1 MKYSLQ
7 GSIIPVLTTV
17 IFLAGCAIEGKRGP
31 LEGAWEMVSA
41 TYTLADSTYDPGFT
55 QTKIL
60 TAEHFSF
67 GRQTDTGALSGGGR
81 YSLDGA
87 TYTETI
93 DYHYNASHV
102 GKSLSFEA
110 RLEGDSVWH
119 HSGQIG
125 ENYHIYEVWRR
136 VGR

>member
-1 MKYSLQ
+1 MKNSLR
-7 GSIIPVLTTV
+7 GWAPAVLIAAV
-17 IFLAGCAIEGKRGP
+17 FLAGCEIESKRGP

-81 YSLDGA
+81 YSLDGE

-102 GKSLSFEA
+102 GKTLSFEA
-110 RLEGDSVWH
+110 RLEGDSIWH

-125 ENYHIYEVWRR
+125 ENYHIYEVWER

>member
-1 MKYSLQ
+1 MKFLLQ
-7 GSIIPVLTTV
+7 GSIVPILTTV
-17 IFLAGCAIEGKRGP
+17 VILTGCAIESKRGP
-31 LEGAWEMVSA
+31 LEGAWEMESA

-81 YSLDGA
+81 YSFDGE

-110 RLEGDSVWH
+110 RLEGDSIWH

-136 VGR
+136 VGQ

>member
-1 MKYSLQ
+1 
-7 GSIIPVLTTV
+7 
-17 IFLAGCAIEGKRGP
+17 
-31 LEGAWEMVSA
+31 MVSA

-67 GRQTDTGALSGGGR
+67 GRQTDSGPLSGGGH
-81 YSLDGA
+81 YSLDGS

-102 GKSLSFEA
+102 GKALTFDA
-110 RLEGDSVWH
+110 RLEGDSIWH

-125 ENYHIYEVWRR
+125 ENYYIYEVWKRI
-136 VGR
+136 GR